1 MNTIR
6 VLLADDHEV
15 VLDSLAMMLA
25 SYSGVEV
32 VGKAT
37 NGRDALAQ
45 LAFTETDIVLSD
57 MHMPEWTGL
66 ELCIRLR
73 AQYPEVKLVL
83 LTMEEDP
90 ETVRRALQAGVWG
103 YVLKKASRQ
112 EVEKAIKT
120 VAGGHRYYAR
130 EVSEQLTQ
138 ITGEVPTLTEEQ
150 TEKIKLLGKRE
161 IEVIRLIAS
170 ELPNPEIAKTLF
182 ISLSTVE
189 THRRNIFKK
198 LKIHSAVAL
207 TRFAVEC
214 GIV

>member
-1 MNTIR
+1 MNPIR

-25 SYSGVEV
+25 SLPDVEV

-45 LAFTETDIVLSD
+45 MAYAEADIVLSD
-57 MHMPEWTGL
+57 MHMPEWNGL

-73 AQYPEVKLVL
+73 ERYPEVKLIL
-83 LTMEEDP
+83 LTMEDEP
-90 ETVRRALQAGVWG
+90 ETVRRAVQAGVWG
-103 YVLKKASRQ
+103 YILKKASRR
-112 EVEKAIKT
+112 EVEQALRT
-120 VAGGHRYYAR
+120 VASGNRHFAQ
-130 EVSEQLTQ
+130 ELSPPTATHSSER
-138 ITGEVPTLTEEQ
+138 PSPSPEQ
-150 TEKIKLLGKRE
+150 TESIKLLGKRE
-161 IEVIRLIAS
+161 IEVIRLIAN
-170 ELPNPEIAKTLF
+170 ELPNPEIAKQLF
-182 ISLSTVE
+182 ISVSTVE